1 MLRLIKSM
9 AITSLL
15 PVKLKEKEI
24 CASSAVAKVMAKV
37 CEKYSGKVEKALNL
51 WLKDINRKHVL
62 TEGKVLENTEPIQR
76 L

>member
-1 MLRLIKSM
+1 MLRLIRSM
-9 AITSLL
+9 VITNLL

-37 CEKYSGKVEKALNL
+37 CEKYLGKVEKALNL

-62 TEGKVLENTEPIQR
+62 TESKVLENTEPIQR

>member
-1 MLRLIKSM
+1 M

-15 PVKLKEKEI
+15 PVKRKEKEI